1 MADFLS
7 MGGYAAFIWPAYGVA
22 ATVLIALVFSSL
34 RMARAAEAAVSILEE
49 TAPPR
54 RAGREDGAPR
64 RAGRG
69 DRPS

>member
-1 MADFLS
+1 MAEFLS

-34 RMARAAEAAVSILEE
+34 RMARAAEAEVNILEE
-49 TAPPR
+49 S
-54 RAGREDGAPR
+54 APR

-69 DRPS
+69 DRRS

>member
-1 MADFLS
+1 MAEFLS

-34 RMARAAEAAVSILEE
+34 RMARAAEAEVHAL
-49 TAPPR
+49 
-54 RAGREDGAPR
+54 EDGAPP